1 MKFDKKEWTE
11 ISVYHDDY
19 LSEEELSPLDDDYVR
34 EEYQD
39 EPEV

>member
-1 MKFDKKEWTE
+1 MRLGNKEWKE
-11 ISVYHDDY
+11 INTYHDDY

-34 EEYQD
+34 EEYKD